1 MISRCQDSPPNCLNS
16 SSQSIGIYPKTQ
28 IITIGVYQLQKT
40 IYIITD
46 KNGKNSYIFGQH
58 MEIPSM
64 VMLPLLASVRPW
76 IAMYVCSSYS
86 GQKHVLS
93 LHTIRDAARS
103 ALSFGVKS
111 S

>member
-1 MISRCQDSPPNCLNS
+1 
-16 SSQSIGIYPKTQ
+16 
-28 IITIGVYQLQKT
+28 
-40 IYIITD
+40 
-46 KNGKNSYIFGQH
+46 

-93 LHTIRDAARS
+93 LHTIRDAAQS

-111 S
+111 SEKASKKLKNAQIAQKKFLFRREAHVSTTYYQGCCSKCFELWS